1 MTQLKSLTTKEVARL
16 CRVSDATVKRWED
29 AGLLK
34 SERTSGGHRRFRAQE
49 VAHFQREQGLGVKTS
64 HGDESTVSQAK
75 RRRANKN
82 HSKCELFQSLIAG
95 CEEESA
101 NILVSAYLDGKPLTE
116 IFDDLLC
123 PAMCRIGE
131 LWFNGEITI
140 TQEHI
145 ATRAASNSIYKLR
158 NLLPVSKITGELAMC
173 CAMEGDFHEL
183 PTHLA
188 QIIIENEGWEVLNF
202 GANTPLY
209 SLAEEVLQHSPEMI
223 CLSATIM
230 TDVERLSRD
239 YKSFAEQ
246 ISKLKI
252 PIVLG
257 GRVFNDEPIR
267 PRFPANYY
275 AHSFSEVAR
284 LTQRLSKT
292 M

>member
-1 MTQLKSLTTKEVARL
+1 M
-16 CRVSDATVKRWED
+16 
-29 AGLLK
+29 
-34 SERTSGGHRRFRAQE
+34 
-49 VAHFQREQGLGVKTS
+49 
-64 HGDESTVSQAK
+64 
-75 RRRANKN
+75 
-82 HSKCELFQSLIAG
+82 
-95 CEEESA
+95 
-101 NILVSAYLDGKPLTE
+101 
-116 IFDDLLC
+116 
-123 PAMCRIGE
+123 
-131 LWFNGEITI
+131 
-140 TQEHI
+140 
-145 ATRAASNSIYKLR
+145 
-158 NLLPVSKITGELAMC
+158 TGELAMC

-223 CLSATIM
+223 CISATIM

-257 GRVFNDEPIR
+257 GRAFKDERIR
-267 PRFPANYY
+267 PRFPADYY
-275 AHSFSEVAR
+275 VRSFSEVAE
-284 LTQRLSKT
+284 LAQRLSKT